1 MHPALHP
8 RTCWGPLKH
17 CAAHPAGLAGPG
29 RGLTGWWRRA
39 AQCRPPHVGIMHDR
53 GPWRLTWVSLGAA
66 ELAPCLRL
74 KRRGGMP
81 KGQDLPEQEQ

>member
-1 MHPALHP
+1 MGI
-8 RTCWGPLKH
+8 TC
-17 CAAHPAGLAGPG
+17 
-29 RGLTGWWRRA
+29 
-39 AQCRPPHVGIMHDR
+39 DR
-53 GPWRLTWVSLGAA
+53 GPWRLMQVSLGAA